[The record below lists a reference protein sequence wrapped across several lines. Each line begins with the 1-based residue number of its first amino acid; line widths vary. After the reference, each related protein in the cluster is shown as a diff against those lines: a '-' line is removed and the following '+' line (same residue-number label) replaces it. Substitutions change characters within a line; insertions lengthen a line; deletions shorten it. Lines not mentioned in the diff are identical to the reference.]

1 MIDPTKFDHLFP
13 KFDHLFALNDRIQAI
28 VNPLGEVQ
36 KGLEAAMKSQ
46 RLFDGMVGSQQ
57 WLDRIGMTNAMALS
71 MRMEEAFKT
80 LTFPALIVLNAAG
93 SAHLGLAS
101 FVPKLSPEVISLM
114 ENMEL
119 VQGGFFKKWT
129 GLATVLEQP
138 GWVKQLAAMEAR
150 FGHLFADLVSEAT
163 EAATEELEASTVLSS
178 QVFALGDEILADP
191 VSATLHIQP
200 VLAAC
205 AALLARALNSKT
217 RVLLQDLIIYLTF
230 IITVRDKLHEAFPAP
245 AALSVGEVAIQQE
258 MRENRTQT
266 ALLNFQL
273 ARQNGQ
279 VQLTPRAVL
288 LRTRPAGKASS
299 AGKLPGATELL
310 VGAQVRTWVQVSG
323 FNEAGE
329 LVQGWLPAAQLQP
342 KPAAPDQKA
351 AEKINAAPPKT
362 AANTT
367 H

>member
-36 KGLEAAMKSQ
+36 KGLEDAMKSQ
-46 RLFDGMVGSQQ
+46 QLFDGMVGSQQ

-80 LTFPALIVLNAAG
+80 LTFPALSLLNAAG

-150 FGHLFADLVSEAT
+150 FGHLFADLASVAT
-163 EAATEELEASTVLSS
+163 KELEASTVLSA
-178 QVFALGDEILADP
+178 QIFALGDEILADP
-191 VSATLHIQP
+191 VSATSHIQP

-245 AALSVGEVAIQQE
+245 AAPSVGEIAIQQE

-279 VQLTPRAVL
+279 VQLAPRAVL
-288 LRTRPAGKASS
+288 LRTRPAGKALS

-342 KPAAPDQKA
+342 KPAVPDQKA
-351 AEKINAAPPKT
+351 AQKINAVPPKT